1 MSCGTAFEQD
11 DVVYNLTITTNVS
24 EAKLQRVLD
33 SRFPGS
39 FIHMRKASPNAQR
52 RWRKNLRVGRL
63 SVPPEIVQRRKALTR
78 AANDA
83 NATLEFDLG
92 PYQTSIQL
100 YRKPLSEKEQLEIKN
115 EELQQQLDEL
125 LMRFKNLQNEKRSDE
140 MLLEHVIESH
150 PITSQPVSN
159 GFLSS
164 DKKRT
169 NTLSPKRKASVKKRK
184 KEPQSTRIDYGA
196 LEKQIIERN
205 LTKPPQEQ
213 YDDPV
218 KRRLDTFLQNM
229 QGT

>member
-1 MSCGTAFEQD
+1 
-11 DVVYNLTITTNVS
+11 
-24 EAKLQRVLD
+24 
-33 SRFPGS
+33 
-39 FIHMRKASPNAQR
+39 
-52 RWRKNLRVGRL
+52 
-63 SVPPEIVQRRKALTR
+63 
-78 AANDA
+78 
-83 NATLEFDLG
+83 
-92 PYQTSIQL
+92 
-100 YRKPLSEKEQLEIKN
+100 
-115 EELQQQLDEL
+115 
-125 LMRFKNLQNEKRSDE
+125 MRFKNLQNEKRSDE

-184 KEPQSTRIDYGA
+184 KKPQSTRIDYGA
-196 LEKQIIERN
+196 LEKQIMERN
-205 LTKPPQEQ
+205 LTKPPQKQ